1 MKAYENG
8 EMVFKYG
15 LKFKR
20 VGTSAVLRLKD
31 LDKFMYIMWE
41 SERVSL
47 FISGGR
53 KHFVYDYHY
62 TEDFTIATEF
72 KPGWA
77 RVPDVFTTT
86 GQLL

>member
-1 MKAYENG
+1 MRKYADY
-8 EMVFKYG
+8 EMVHKYG
-15 LKFKR
+15 LEFKR
-20 VGTSAVLRLKD
+20 AGTSAVLRLED
-31 LDKFMYIMWE
+31 LDKFMYIMRE

-72 KPGWA
+72 KPGWV